1 MQTLRQ
7 KTAAAAVVVTALS
20 LGGLRPGFA
29 ADDDKDAKVPVS
41 KAVLFSSGVGYFEHS
56 GQVQGNAELRLM
68 FKTDQIND
76 VLKSMVLMDEKG
88 GNATSVTYPSQEPI
102 ARALKSFGVDIS
114 GNPSL
119 PELLQQLRGARV
131 VVKAPEPIEGNILS
145 VDKSV
150 KVVGTPPTEITEW
163 SITLV
168 TDKGIRTLK
177 LDTIQSITFVD
188 DKLQQE
194 LNQALTLLVA
204 SRDKD
209 RKPVVISFTGEG
221 KRDVRVGYLVE
232 TPIWKTSYRLDLS
245 GQKPMLQG
253 WAIVENT
260 SDVDW
265 KNVALTL
272 VSGRP
277 ISFIQDLYTPLYL
290 PRPIVQPELYAS
302 LVPRRY
308 EEGIAADG
316 AVAELQQQNRRQA
329 GLRNEAEKSANGLAD
344 AKAAAA
350 MPPGAPAMAQAAFG
364 KAAADRVALG
374 GSVRSVASASD
385 LGELFE
391 FTIQH
396 PVDLDRRRSAMLP
409 IVTENVAAEKLSIYN
424 QSQLAGHPLNG
435 VELVNDTKLK
445 LMAGPVTVFDDG
457 AYAGDAQVPN
467 MTPGEKRLLSYAV
480 DLAVTVDPSQ
490 SNNSQMTSV
499 KIIRG
504 VIEVAYLHSYTQTYL
519 IKNKAKTKRTLIIEH
534 PFINGR
540 DLIEPKAA
548 DEKTPQYY
556 RFRVPIEKDST
567 GKFDVKEQQVQV
579 QGIGI
584 FDQPIDQIVYWIKMD
599 KVDPKVKEA
608 LEKAVQ
614 MKQALAQLENTLND
628 QVRQLNE
635 IQGGQERLR
644 KNIETAGKDSQLGQ
658 RYLKKLSEEEDAIEK
673 LNASTADLRKQIE
686 AARNQLAQYLQNL
699 SVGG

>member
-1 MQTLRQ
+1 MQTMKRN
-7 KTAAAAVVVTALS
+7 AAAALLVLTAVN
-20 LGGLRPGFA
+20 GVWA
-29 ADDDKDAKVPVS
+29 ADDEKDAKVPVS
-41 KAVLFSSGVGYFEHS
+41 KAVLFSSGVGYFEHA

-76 VLKSMVLMDEKG
+76 VLKSMVLMDEKR

-114 GNPSL
+114 GSPSL
-119 PELLQQLRGARV
+119 PELLAQLRGARV
-131 VVKAPEPIEGNILS
+131 VIKAPEAVEGNILA

-150 KVVGTPPTEITEW
+150 KVVGTPPTQLTEW
-163 SITLV
+163 TITLV
-168 TDKGIRTLK
+168 TDKGIRTFR
-177 LDTIQSITFVD
+177 LDSIQSITFVD

-194 LNQALTLLVA
+194 LNQAMTLLVA

-209 RKPVVISFTGEG
+209 RKPVVITFTGEG
-221 KRDVRVGYLVE
+221 KRDIRVGYLVE

-245 GQKPMLQG
+245 GAKPMLQG

-265 KNVALTL
+265 KGVALTL

-308 EEGIAADG
+308 EEGI
-316 AVAELQQQNRRQA
+316 
-329 GLRNEAEKSANGLAD
+329 EAEADVKQLQANGKEIRSRGESLRKSD
-344 AKAAAA
+344 EQSERAAAA
-350 MPPGAPAMAQAAFG
+350 ARPGAAGESKDGAFRE
-364 KAAADRVALG
+364 AAAKRVSLG
-374 GSVRSVASASD
+374 DSGVRSIASATD

-396 PVDLDRRRSAMLP
+396 PVDLARRRSAMLP
-409 IVTENVAAEKLSIYN
+409 IITENVAAEKLSIYN

-435 VELVNDTKLK
+435 VELTNTTNMK

-457 AYAGDAQVPN
+457 AYAGDAQAPN
-467 MTPGEKRLLSYAV
+467 MTPGEKRLLSYAI

-490 SNNSQMTSV
+490 SHDSQMTAV
-499 KIIRG
+499 KINHG
-504 VIEVAYLHSYTQTYL
+504 VIEVTYLHSFTQTYL
-519 IKNKAKTKRTLIIEH
+519 IKNKAKTKRTLIVEH

-556 RFRVPIEKDST
+556 RFRVPVEKEST
-567 GKFDVKEQQVQV
+567 GKFDVKEQQTQV

-584 FDQPIDQIVYWIKMD
+584 FDQPVDQIAFWIKQD
-599 KVDPKVKEA
+599 KVDQKVKDA
-608 LEKAVQ
+608 LTKAVD
-614 MKQALAQLENTLND
+614 MKLALSKLENTLND

-673 LNASTADLRKQIE
+673 FNASIADLRKQIE
-686 AARNQLAQYLQNL
+686 AARNELSQYLQNL